1 MELSHFTLRRNLRIN
16 SPTLKSI
23 AYKSLVRPTVEY
35 ASTVWDP
42 YTQQNIDKIEMLQRR
57 AARYTL
63 NRYHNTSS
71 VTEMLQELN
80 WDTLELRRK
89 RSRLKMLYKMH
100 NSLVDVNYHQY
111 LIPAGRQSRHLHK
124 YAYKVPASLT
134 NYHQFSFFPRTVR
147 DWNSLPLAVVE
158 AKSVSSFLDHMSN

>member
-1 MELSHFTLRRNLRIN
+1 
-16 SPTLKSI
+16 
-23 AYKSLVRPTVEY
+23 
-35 ASTVWDP
+35 
-42 YTQQNIDKIEMLQRR
+42 
-57 AARYTL
+57 
-63 NRYHNTSS
+63 
-71 VTEMLQELN
+71 
-80 WDTLELRRK
+80 
-89 RSRLKMLYKMH
+89 MLYKMY

-111 LIPAGRQSRHLHK
+111 LIPARRQSRHLHK